1 MAPHSST
8 LAWEIPWSLVG
19 YVCVYMYMYVCIHIY
34 ICTHTHVCIHT
45 YVYLSFSQVPDTE
58 LLKLLDFEKEL
69 ITSGQCLNQSCLHNE
84 RRHHQAGT
92 ASRLSVLVL
101 QGRCALRTWGP
112 VQSCASTTALPP
124 FDSQVAAFI
133 INHHQ

>member
-1 MAPHSST
+1 MHT
-8 LAWEIPWSLVG
+8 
-19 YVCVYMYMYVCIHIY
+19 HI
-34 ICTHTHVCIHT
+34 HTHVCIHT

-101 QGRCALRTWGP
+101 QGWSALRTWGP